1 MKRNYLNQKEV
12 VILENNGTL
21 LQSEQIIDK
30 IYNDLG
36 HNVSV
41 KFRKKVID
49 YRENPLAPEQFA
61 YSISWE
67 CQFSGNRGSAIYYP
81 NTVGLQ
87 FTK

>member
-41 KFRKKVID
+41 KFRKK
-49 YRENPLAPEQFA
+49 L
-61 YSISWE
+61 
-67 CQFSGNRGSAIYYP
+67 
-81 NTVGLQ
+81 
-87 FTK
+87 